1 MKHKKNKALKKYLH
15 DVKKD
20 CHGNYKSKKLFIEQL
35 KDSLTTYTE
44 ENTDYTYEDLQLT
57 SGNPQELSTFY
68 ETPSKTATVKKAFR
82 RAIAFSIIIA
92 SVFLIVHTAKYFY
105 GKWDYSRGYDIE
117 KGFSAG
123 ETDDNINPFTHE
135 TNPPAIKTYDF
146 GTDYAK

>member
-1 MKHKKNKALKKYLH
+1 M
-15 DVKKD
+15 
-20 CHGNYKSKKLFIEQL
+20 
-35 KDSLTTYTE
+35 
-44 ENTDYTYEDLQLT
+44 
-57 SGNPQELSTFY
+57 STFY
-68 ETPSKTATVKKAFR
+68 EIPSIAATVKKAFR

>member
-15 DVKKD
+15 DVKKG

-57 SGNPQELSTFY
+57 FGNPQELSTFS
-68 ETPSKTATVKKAFR
+68 EIPSIAATVKKAFR

-105 GKWDYSRGYDIE
+105 ESWDYSRGYDIE
-117 KGFSAG
+117 IQGAPD
-123 ETDDNINPFTHE
+123 EIDDNINPFTHE
-135 TNPPAIKTYDF
+135 TDPPAIKTYNF

>member
-57 SGNPQELSTFY
+57 FGNPQELSTFY
-68 ETPSKTATVKKAFR
+68 EIPSIAATVKKHF
-82 RAIAFSIIIA
+82 
-92 SVFLIVHTAKYFY
+92 VEQLHFLLL
-105 GKWDYSRGYDIE
+105 
-117 KGFSAG
+117 
-123 ETDDNINPFTHE
+123 
-135 TNPPAIKTYDF
+135 
-146 GTDYAK
+146 

>member
-1 MKHKKNKALKKYLH
+1 MMLKKA
-15 DVKKD
+15 VMAII
-20 CHGNYKSKKLFIEQL
+20 KSKKLFIEQL

-57 SGNPQELSTFY
+57 FGNPQELSTFS
-68 ETPSKTATVKKAFR
+68 EIPSKTATVKKAFR

-117 KGFSAG
+117 IQGAPD
-123 ETDDNINPFTHE
+123 EIDNNINPFTHE
-135 TNPPAIKTYDF
+135 TDPPAIKTYNF

>member
-57 SGNPQELSTFY
+57 FGNPQELSTFY
-68 ETPSKTATVKKAFR
+68 EIPSIAATVKKAFR

-92 SVFLIVHTAKYFY
+92 SVFLILL
-105 GKWDYSRGYDIE
+105 W
-117 KGFSAG
+117 
-123 ETDDNINPFTHE
+123 
-135 TNPPAIKTYDF
+135 
-146 GTDYAK
+146 

>member
-57 SGNPQELSTFY
+57 FGNPQELSTFY
-68 ETPSKTATVKKAFR
+68 EIPSIAATVKKAFR

-117 KGFSAG
+117 EGFSAG
-123 ETDDNINPFTHE
+123 ETDNNINPFTHE
-135 TNPPAIKTYDF
+135 TNPPAIKTYNF